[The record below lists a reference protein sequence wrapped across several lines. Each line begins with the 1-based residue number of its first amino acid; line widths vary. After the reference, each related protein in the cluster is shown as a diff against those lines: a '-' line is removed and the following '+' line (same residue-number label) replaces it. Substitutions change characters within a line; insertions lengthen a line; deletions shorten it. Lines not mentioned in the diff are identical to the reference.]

1 MHTLRLKKL
10 LQPSQVERLLEA
22 CATRSGVLP
31 EGAYQLRDPDSLP
44 QELRRVLNQITGTGQ
59 VWTCWAYATHM
70 WLFTGEV
77 SLDLSRERR
86 APVLRICLY
95 GEHGE
100 LKESGTWMTNSEGA
114 WRRCPH

>member
-1 MHTLRLKKL
+1 MQTLRLRKL

-44 QELRRVLNQITGTGQ
+44 LELRRVLNQIAETGR
-59 VWTCWAYATHM
+59 VWTCWAYATHI

-77 SLDLSRERR
+77 SLPLSRERR
-86 APVLRICLY
+86 APVLLITLY
-95 GEHGE
+95 GEGGE
-100 LKESGTWMTNSEGA
+100 LQQAGTWMTNSEGA
-114 WRRCPH
+114 WRRCPD